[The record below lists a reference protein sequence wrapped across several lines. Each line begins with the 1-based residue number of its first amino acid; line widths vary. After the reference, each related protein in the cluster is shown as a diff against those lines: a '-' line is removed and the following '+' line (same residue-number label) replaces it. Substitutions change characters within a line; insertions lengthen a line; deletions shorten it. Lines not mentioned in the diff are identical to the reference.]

1 MQFVFI
7 DSNKQIMAVQSSPQP
22 PDETAWESVQGYT
35 RVEVADSL
43 PATRDHKLI
52 DGALVVSVNPDQPV
66 VTYQE
71 LRKAEYPSTG
81 DQLDMQYH
89 DGVDGT
95 TTWADAI
102 AAVKAKYIKPS

>member
-1 MQFVFI
+1 MKFVFI

-71 LRKAEYPSTG
+71 LRKAKYPSIG

-89 DGVDGT
+89 DAIDGT
-95 TTWADAI
+95 TTWSDAI
-102 AAVKAKYIKPS
+102 AAIKTKYPKG

>member
-1 MQFVFI
+1 MNFVFI
-7 DSNKQIMAVQSSPQP
+7 DNNNQIMAVQSSPEA
-22 PDETAWESVQGYT
+22 PDETEWESVNGYT

-52 DGALVVSVNPDQPV
+52 DGALVVSLNPVQPV
-66 VTYQE
+66 VVYQE
-71 LRKAEYPSTG
+71 LRSRAYPSIG

-89 DGVDGT
+89 DSVNGT

-102 AAVKAKYIKPS
+102 AAVKTKYPKS

>member
-1 MQFVFI
+1 MKFVFT
-7 DSNKQIMAVQSSPQP
+7 DGDNQIHAVQTSPQP

-71 LRKAEYPSTG
+71 LRKDAYPSTG

-89 DGVDGT
+89 DAIDGT

-102 AAVKAKYIKPS
+102 AAVKTKYPKS